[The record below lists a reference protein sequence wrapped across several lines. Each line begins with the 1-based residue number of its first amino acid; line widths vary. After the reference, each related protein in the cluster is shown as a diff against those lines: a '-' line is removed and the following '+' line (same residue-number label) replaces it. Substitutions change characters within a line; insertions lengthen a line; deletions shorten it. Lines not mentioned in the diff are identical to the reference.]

1 MSGFPGDIADFK
13 RGKGKGKGNK
23 CKNRSRPRFQQPDE
37 PTPTTSSMPQGSLHR
52 QGQMKRLSSASKK
65 VPMVA
70 PLRPHTPHTIPRV
83 YPLDYRVT
91 SALPASIL
99 DGPMVG
105 ESSALGFPYPRLPDE
120 DVAYVTEELRKWAA
134 LASSAPTTSPSPT
147 AGSESTLQQWQR
159 LSLETMEEFQNNSEA
174 RIATTLVSNTR
185 KGDDH
190 HAQLVVANYQ
200 RAYRWLRSDSGSNQ
214 PAGTAAA
221 SSSNGPA
228 QPFSSSPFF
237 GFEKARLCELHRFLM
252 EGLPL
257 REGAVG
263 VYRSSQAAIGKCLL
277 FPSADEVHELMEEF
291 LQSFNRLLQR
301 TDITC
306 VAVAA
311 YFFHEFLC
319 IHPFHDG
326 NGRMARLLCDF
337 IFWKYGKMPFPV
349 NLCMSDWQR
358 RELTAALRTTNN
370 TDPAWAARNADA
382 RSGPPPMV
390 AQSYC
395 PRLRR
400 LIWHLLRSS
409 FTEYG
414 KMLQKKE
421 QRKAEQDKEIIIRQ
435 SRENLRDHESC
446 TICLEGGVNLNLLC
460 CGACYHFDC
469 LLRWLGT
476 QPGGRS
482 SAESSC
488 AACRQ
493 IITNQIGSVLD
504 DLERR
509 RAEEQGDTMSS
520 DLGGDTTDT
529 TPSLLDETTTT
540 SSTPPSSTDGL
551 FWIPYTVYPPL
562 PSEAD
567 LLQKC
572 RECFR
577 NQRARG
583 CVLECCQRCC
593 IGAVRRHNI
602 HDPSLGLRCERHS
615 DRYAG

>member
-1 MSGFPGDIADFK
+1 MSGSPGDIADYK

-23 CKNRSRPRFQQPDE
+23 GKNRSRPRFQQQTDE
-37 PTPTTSSMPQGSLHR
+37 LLPSTMSQAYR
-52 QGQMKRLSSASKK
+52 QGQCQMKRLTSAGKK
-65 VPMVA
+65 VPVA
-70 PLRPHTPHTIPRV
+70 APQRPHTPHTIPRV
-83 YPLDYRVT
+83 YPLDYRLT
-91 SALPASIL
+91 SALPAGIL

-105 ESSALGFPYPRLPDE
+105 EASAFGFPYPRLPDE
-120 DVAYVTEELRKWAA
+120 DVAFVTEELRKWAA
-134 LASSAPTTSPSPT
+134 LVSSAPNPLHWASS
-147 AGSESTLQQWQR
+147 GSESNLQQWQR
-159 LSLETMEEFQNNSEA
+159 LSLETMEEFQKNSEA

-200 RAYRWLRSDSGSNQ
+200 RAYRWLRSGSSGTHS
-214 PAGTAAA
+214 ATVAAA
-221 SSSNGPA
+221 SSSSSP
-228 QPFSSSPFF
+228 SSSSSSFIF
-237 GFEKARLCELHRFLM
+237 DKSKLCELHQLLM

-257 REGAVG
+257 REGSVG

-277 FPSADEVHELMEEF
+277 FPNAEEVHDLMEEF
-291 LQSFNRLLQR
+291 LRGFNRLLQR
-301 TDITC
+301 TDVTC
-306 VAVAA
+306 VAVAS

-337 IFWKYGKMPFPV
+337 ILWNFGKMPFPV

-370 TDPAWAARNADA
+370 TDPAWAARNPDA
-382 RSGPPPMV
+382 RPPMV

-400 LIWHLLRSS
+400 LIWHLIRSS
-409 FTEYG
+409 FTEYS

-421 QRKAEQDKEIIIRQ
+421 QRKAEQDKEFIIRQ
-435 SRENLRDHESC
+435 QRENLREHESC
-446 TICLEGGVNLNLLC
+446 TICLESGVNLNLLC

-482 SAESSC
+482 NAESSC

-493 IITNQIGSVLD
+493 TITNQIGSVLD

-509 RAEEQGDTMSS
+509 RAEEQGETLSS
-520 DLGGDTTDT
+520 DLGEDTADTTS
-529 TPSLLDETTTT
+529 SLLDETTTT
-540 SSTPPSSTDGL
+540 TSTPPSSTDG
-551 FWIPYTVYPPL
+551 FTWIHYTGYPAV
-562 PSEAD
+562 PSELD
-567 LLQKC
+567 LMQKC
-572 RECFR
+572 RECLR

-593 IGAVRRHNI
+593 IEVLRRLTM